1 MKNINEW
8 ASKLSIED
16 INNLTDEEITEY
28 ATERPDHP
36 GQFGFVLD
44 PKHFNSLNHF
54 ASTTHALILRL
65 QKIKKDEKVTKI
77 ELRKETVETPEG
89 KNYYN
94 DSASLKDNGD
104 LNISSFDFGP
114 KVDKLW
120 GHDYEYDITIDKEW
134 KDTLLLLLIQEQ
146 FKTASE
152 FKKWIDQKN
161 IPATTSLW

>member
-1 MKNINEW
+1 MT
-8 ASKLSIED
+8 S
-16 INNLTDEEITEY
+16 NLNFLTSF
-28 ATERPDHP
+28 
-36 GQFGFVLD
+36 Q
-44 PKHFNSLNHF
+44 NSSEPHV
-54 ASTTHALILRL
+54 
-65 QKIKKDEKVTKI
+65 KI
-77 ELRKETVETPEG
+77 
-89 KNYYN
+89 